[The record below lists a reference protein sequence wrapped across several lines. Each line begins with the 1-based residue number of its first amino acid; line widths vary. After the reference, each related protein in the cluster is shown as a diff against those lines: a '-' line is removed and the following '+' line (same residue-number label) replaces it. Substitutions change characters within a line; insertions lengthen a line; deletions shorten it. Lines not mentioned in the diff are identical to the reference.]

1 MKHVDVMIVGAW
13 LAGMYCAL
21 SLPKELNVLM
31 LSKSGV
37 TGGNSALAQGGVAAV
52 IDPLGDDFL
61 HHIADTLQAGRYENN
76 KSRVKTLVEEGP
88 EDIANLM
95 EYGVEFDRD
104 ENGEISLTLEGGHS
118 RRRIAHH
125 KDSTGFE
132 IVTRLA
138 RHVE

>member
-1 MKHVDVMIVGAW
+1 MKHVDVIIVGAG

-21 SLPKELNVLM
+21 ALPKNINVLM

-76 KSRVKTLVEEGP
+76 KSRV
-88 EDIANLM
+88 
-95 EYGVEFDRD
+95 
-104 ENGEISLTLEGGHS
+104 
-118 RRRIAHH
+118 
-125 KDSTGFE
+125 
-132 IVTRLA
+132 
-138 RHVE
+138 